1 MAEGSSAEPATLA
14 VVVPTLDEADTLPRL
29 FASLGWP
36 PAPGSRAPGPSVPEC
51 VIVVDGGS
59 ADGTLS
65 VARAHGALALE
76 ARRGR
81 GRQLAAG
88 ARAAQA
94 DLLVFLHADASVA
107 PGALASVRATF
118 RSPDLVAAGM
128 RQSIEARGLLYR
140 AIERAANLRVHLG
153 RVYGDSGLCVRRSA
167 YEAAG
172 GFRDLPLF
180 EDLDLARRL
189 RRLGRVEL
197 VQGAELR
204 VCARRWREEGVLQR
218 TVKNWLLT
226 AGFCLGVDPARL
238 ERHYRPRRSGLE
250 EEGA

>member
-1 MAEGSSAEPATLA
+1 
-14 VVVPTLDEADTLPRL
+14 
-29 FASLGWP
+29 
-36 PAPGSRAPGPSVPEC
+36 
-51 VIVVDGGS
+51 
-59 ADGTLS
+59 
-65 VARAHGALALE
+65 
-76 ARRGR
+76 
-81 GRQLAAG
+81 
-88 ARAAQA
+88 
-94 DLLVFLHADASVA
+94 
-107 PGALASVRATF
+107 
-118 RSPDLVAAGM
+118 M
-128 RQSIEARGLLYR
+128 RQRIEASGLLYR
-140 AIERAANLRVHLG
+140 GIERAANLRVHLG

-197 VQGAELR
+197 VEGAELR

>member
-1 MAEGSSAEPATLA
+1 MAEGSSAERRTLA
-14 VVVPTLDEADTLPRL
+14 VVVPTLDEAQALPHL
-29 FASLGWP
+29 LASLSF
-36 PAPGSRAPGPSVPEC
+36 APGAGPPRGDPGAPEL
-51 VIVVDGGS
+51 VVVADGGS
-59 ADGTLS
+59 RDATRD
-65 VARAHGALALE
+65 VARAHGALVVE
-76 ARRGR
+76 TSRGR

-107 PGALASVRATF
+107 PGALASVRAAF

-128 RQSIEARGLLYR
+128 RQRIEARGLLYR